1 MRKAL
6 IEGAVAGLL
15 GSAAFIG
22 ILAWALELH
31 P

>member
-1 MRKAL
+1 MRSF

-15 GSAAFIG
+15 GSAAFVG